1 MSAAFDELVV
11 QERDAQNKLQALS
24 DDKKT

>member
-11 QERDAQNKLQALS
+11 QERDAHSKL
-24 DDKKT
+24 